1 MNQGVIAAL
10 VTPFSETGEVSERAV
25 AGLLDTLRPH
35 VDGLLPNLSTGEG
48 RLLTDAQWEAMLRA
62 TVTHADGLP
71 VLAGVLRPTTEQVL
85 ERARVAV
92 ELGAHALVATSPYGP
107 DVTQDEIYEHFARL
121 SADGGLPVIVY
132 HGTEVS
138 GNAADFDT
146 LLRICELPGVV
157 GVKDSSG
164 SSAFTR
170 RLVEA
175 EPGAAVL
182 AGLEHLLLESGPVDG
197 YVVALANV
205 EPELCADLFAG
216 RLDDP
221 ATPLDAACER
231 YGLEKDDWYRWVK
244 TALYERGILENDR
257 TVDAAQVHR
266 PEGAGN
272 PSAGNSSAGNSSAGS
287 SRHRELFRLNRE
299 LQDSRLLARIE
310 EIEGDWIV
318 PLVASLDASG
328 DPVPDRAA
336 WQDLLDGLLAEE
348 REGGPAGAYLADEAS
363 REEFALVV
371 REFAL
376 DGLTEAQNF
385 FPAVPRLPIK
395 AQMAVMRVLIDEFG
409 CGNLQQAHS
418 QLYRLLLAELELPQE
433 PEEFLDTTGDETFA
447 FLNVFYWLTQRAPH
461 VEYFLGGLAYLEASI
476 PDAFVP
482 QARACERL
490 GIRHGR
496 YYTEHLHIDT
506 FHMQEMQLAIKECEA
521 AGSLDPARLWTGARL
536 VSGLI
541 GAAFDAAVDRA
552 RSLAGGGHPVGAT
565 A

>member
-48 RLLTDAQWEAMLRA
+48 RLLTDAQWEAMLVA
-62 TVTHADGLP
+62 TVKHADGLP
-71 VLAGVLRPTTEQVL
+71 VLAGILRPTTEQVL

-92 ELGAHALVATSPYGP
+92 ELGAHGMIATSPYGP
-107 DVTQDEIYEHFARL
+107 DVTQDEIYEHFARI
-121 SADGGLPVIVY
+121 SAEAGLPVIVY
-132 HGTEVS
+132 HGTEVA
-138 GNAADFDT
+138 GNSADFDT
-146 LLRICELPGVV
+146 LLRICALPGVV

-175 EPGAAVL
+175 EPGVSVL
-182 AGLEHLLLESGPVDG
+182 PGLEHLLLESGPVDG

-221 ATPLDAACER
+221 ATPLAAACER

-244 TALYERGILENDR
+244 TALYERGILETDR

-266 PEGAGN
+266 PEGAGDS
-272 PSAGNSSAGNSSAGS
+272 P
-287 SRHRELFRLNRE
+287 HQELFRLNRE

-310 EIEGDWIV
+310 EIERDWIV

-328 DPVPDRAA
+328 DPVPDRTA
-336 WQDLLDGLLAEE
+336 WQRLLDGLLAEE

-418 QLYRLLLAELELPQE
+418 QLYRLLLAELELPHE

-490 GIRHGR
+490 GIRNGR

-506 FHMQEMQLAIKECEA
+506 FHMQEMQLAIKEYEA
-521 AGSLDPARLWTGARL
+521 AEGLDPARLWTGARL

-552 RSLAGGGHPVGAT
+552 RRIAGQVT